1 MNRPALSRIIGAVGL
16 LGCLVVLPSCRSPE
30 GNTLDAV
37 RRRGSLRWG
46 ADEEGGAPYVY
57 RDRGDPT
64 RLTGFEV
71 DLMAQLAAGLG
82 VESAFVQGQ
91 WQNLLSTLNAGD
103 VDVVVNGYELTRER
117 LRTAAATIPYYVY
130 ELVLFAQR
138 DDKRLTDWEGLK
150 KPRSDGQKWRVGVL
164 ESTAADNYLTEHYPD
179 TVEVVRLNGTTDA
192 FRDVEKR
199 TLDATLT
206 DTPAAVAYGQSFAVR
221 QVGLPAERGYYV
233 MYVRRGDDE
242 LRDALNAQ
250 LRGMIADGRLK
261 AVLRKYGLWSAAQED
276 LSSQDVQQ
284 LPETLRPEG
293 DEADRWAVVRR
304 NLPRLLRGAGLTVV
318 LSVVSMPLA
327 MALGL
332 VIALGRVYGP
342 AVLRV
347 PLVAYVELIRGTP
360 LVLQLFFLHFGLM
373 PLVLPPEWRS
383 ITLDSIAAL
392 ALNYAAYEAEIYRA
406 GLLAIPVG
414 QMEAAL
420 ALGLTRRQAIWHV
433 VVPQAVR
440 LVIPPVTNDFINLFK
455 DTAVCSV
462 IAAEELSKSYNILV
476 NAHPQA
482 FLELALVTAALYLLM
497 SYPLALLTRRLEKRT
512 AMARA

>member
-1 MNRPALSRIIGAVGL
+1 M
-16 LGCLVVLPSCRSPE
+16 VLPACRGPE
-30 GNTLDAV
+30 GGALATIRD
-37 RRRGSLRWG
+37 RGSLRWG
-46 ADEEGGAPYVY
+46 GDEEGGAPYIY
-57 RDRGDPT
+57 RAPSDPN

-71 DLMAQLAAGLG
+71 DLMTQLVAGLN
-82 VESAFVQGQ
+82 VQSTFVQGQ
-91 WQNLLSTLNAGD
+91 WQNLLSTLNARD

-130 ELVLFAQR
+130 ELVLFVHR
-138 DDKRLTDWEGLK
+138 DDQRLAGWEALK
-150 KPRSDGQKWRVGVL
+150 KPRPEGQKWRVGVL
-164 ESTAADNYLTEHYPD
+164 ESTAADNYLTEHFAA

-192 FRDVEKR
+192 FRDVEKH

-206 DTPAAVAYGQSFAVR
+206 DTPAAVAYGHTFAVR

-233 MYVRRGDDE
+233 MYVRKGDDD
-242 LRDALNAQ
+242 LRDAVNAE
-250 LRGMIADGRLK
+250 LRAMLADGRLK
-261 AVLRKYGLWSAAQED
+261 KVLQHYGLWSAAQED
-276 LSSQDVQQ
+276 LSTTEVQR
-284 LPETLRPEG
+284 LPETLQPNG
-293 DEADRWAVVRR
+293 DDADRWTVVRR

-318 LSVVSMPLA
+318 LSAMSMPIA
-327 MALGL
+327 IALGL
-332 VIALGRVYGP
+332 LIALSRLYGP
-342 AVLRV
+342 TLLRI
-347 PLVAYVELIRGTP
+347 PLAAYVELIRGTP

-383 ITLDSIAAL
+383 VTLDSIAAL

-406 GLLAIPVG
+406 GLLAIPLG

-440 LVIPPVTNDFINLFK
+440 LVVPPVTNDFINLFK

-476 NAHPQA
+476 NAHPHA
-482 FLELALVTAALYLLM
+482 FLELAIVTAVLYLLM
-497 SYPLALLTRRLEKRT
+497 SYPLALLTRRLEKKT
-512 AMARA
+512 TLVRA